1 MSENRLSCLFHFR
14 VLEDR
19 VPVGRENPFFFVA
32 TTPVGRN
39 LSLRA
44 FIGSEATPPLG
55 NMMLP
60 AGASGSSSS
69 NPRWNLDLNL
79 HPREEVEVPAEEAPQ
94 LDMDVYGEK
103 DQDRIKE
110 ILDFQLR
117 DKISKK
123 ENEIRRVLEGLIEGE
138 ILKRKFSSSD
148 FDFRNLDQFVGEVIG
163 KHAPNFAPN
172 DQLQKKHKSISW
184 LLTQLRKDDSSINFQ
199 VKRDIERNLLD
210 FIVQE

>member
-123 ENEIRRVLEGLIEGE
+123 ENEIRRVLEGLIEGVSKGNYLAR
-138 ILKRKFSSSD
+138 I
-148 FDFRNLDQFVGEVIG
+148 
-163 KHAPNFAPN
+163 
-172 DQLQKKHKSISW
+172 SISATW
-184 LLTQLRKDDSSINFQ
+184 TSLRGRSSASMRQTLLRMIHFKRNINLFPGC
-199 VKRDIERNLLD
+199 
-210 FIVQE
+210 

>member
-1 MSENRLSCLFHFR
+1 
-14 VLEDR
+14 
-19 VPVGRENPFFFVA
+19 
-32 TTPVGRN
+32 
-39 LSLRA
+39 
-44 FIGSEATPPLG
+44 
-55 NMMLP
+55 MLP

-123 ENEIRRVLEGLIEGE
+123 ENEIRRVLEGLIEGG
-138 ILKRKFSSSD
+138 ILKRKLSSSD
-148 FDFRNLDQFVGEVIG
+148 FDFRNLARVGVCCWVGTSSSVPRHSLLGSHG
-163 KHAPNFAPN
+163 K
-172 DQLQKKHKSISW
+172 
-184 LLTQLRKDDSSINFQ
+184 LLS
-199 VKRDIERNLLD
+199 
-210 FIVQE
+210 

>member
-1 MSENRLSCLFHFR
+1 
-14 VLEDR
+14 
-19 VPVGRENPFFFVA
+19 
-32 TTPVGRN
+32 
-39 LSLRA
+39 
-44 FIGSEATPPLG
+44 
-55 NMMLP
+55 MMLP

-138 ILKRKFSSSD
+138 ILKRKLSSSD

-172 DQLQKKHKSISW
+172 DPLQKKHKSISW

>member
-1 MSENRLSCLFHFR
+1 
-14 VLEDR
+14 
-19 VPVGRENPFFFVA
+19 
-32 TTPVGRN
+32 
-39 LSLRA
+39 
-44 FIGSEATPPLG
+44 
-55 NMMLP
+55 
-60 AGASGSSSS
+60 
-69 NPRWNLDLNL
+69 
-79 HPREEVEVPAEEAPQ
+79 
-94 LDMDVYGEK
+94 MDVYGEK

-110 ILDFQLR
+110 IFNFQLR

-172 DQLQKKHKSISW
+172 DPLQKKHKSISW